1 VEWQTTL
8 LLQTLELFVPAV
20 TFAAGIFCR
29 EQPREIGRQE
39 LPSALQISTDS
50 HPGSDRATFSPRFA
64 SVPHNE
70 IKLLAKRKRAPYS
83 EDMSPNVL
91 IRDVPSGVHSVLVG
105 RAKAQGQSLQE
116 YLVGLLGELAQ
127 RPTMP
132 EIMKQIEE
140 RVAQD
145 SSATMSS
152 DDIVAIIREGRDGL
166 DAKPS

>member
-1 VEWQTTL
+1 M
-8 LLQTLELFVPAV
+8 
-20 TFAAGIFCR
+20 
-29 EQPREIGRQE
+29 
-39 LPSALQISTDS
+39 
-50 HPGSDRATFSPRFA
+50 
-64 SVPHNE
+64 PHNE
-70 IKLLAKRKRAPYS
+70 IKALAKRKRASYP

-91 IRDVPSGVHSVLVG
+91 IRDVPSGVHSVLVV

-140 RVAQD
+140 SVALG
-145 SSATMSS
+145 SSAAMSS
-152 DDIVAIIREGRDGL
+152 DDIVAIIREGRDGRDGL

>member
-1 VEWQTTL
+1 M
-8 LLQTLELFVPAV
+8 
-20 TFAAGIFCR
+20 
-29 EQPREIGRQE
+29 
-39 LPSALQISTDS
+39 SS
-50 HPGSDRATFSPRFA
+50 RFA

-70 IKLLAKRKRAPYS
+70 IKVLAKRKRAPYP

-152 DDIVAIIREGRDGL
+152 DDIIAIIREGRDGL

>member
-1 VEWQTTL
+1 M
-8 LLQTLELFVPAV
+8 F
-20 TFAAGIFCR
+20 
-29 EQPREIGRQE
+29 
-39 LPSALQISTDS
+39 STDS
-50 HPGSDRATFSPRFA
+50 WPRPQGVAVTSRFA
-64 SVPHNE
+64 SMPHNE
-70 IKLLAKRKRAPYS
+70 IKVLAKRKRAPYS